1 MSNNLKIF
9 LKALTKTGY
18 PNPNVHSVAKLVGY
32 DLDNFL
38 PDLEKELGE
47 EGVVDFCKKGLDKLQ
62 GQEGIRVELEG
73 PYDEFVYVKI
83 KPKYYDER
91 ESQYDIISDSEWGES
106 KILWYDSNGENEEF
120 KSIED
125 VIDDVDMGDWGD
137 LDELIDSIKNKAYN
151 IVRQNCG
158 FGIWW
163 E

>member
-73 PYDEFVYVKI
+73 PYGEFVYVKI
-83 KPKYYDER
+83 KPKYKFYFFVTGTLTKE
-91 ESQYDIISDSEWGES
+91 ILVTPLACAMAMIS
-106 KILWYDSNGENEEF
+106 
-120 KSIED
+120 
-125 VIDDVDMGDWGD
+125 
-137 LDELIDSIKNKAYN
+137 AT
-151 IVRQNCG
+151 RP
-158 FGIWW
+158 
-163 E
+163 